1 MPLPKS
7 LLAPLA
13 AAVATAVTA
22 LPAAAAP
29 VTYTLDA
36 DHTHVA
42 FEFPHMGISTWRGLL
57 GKGTGTATLDR
68 DARTGTVEVTFN
80 TGNMAFAHKEM
91 DEHAVGDKW
100 FNVDKFPTATYKGT
114 IRFKGANPASV
125 DGQLTLLGVTR
136 PVPLKIN
143 HFKCIDHPFY
153 KREACGA
160 DAEGQLHR
168 GEFGLTKGADGEMGK
183 VKLRIQVEGLKQ

>member
-1 MPLPKS
+1 MSLQKS
-7 LLAPLA
+7 LLALA
-13 AAVATAVTA
+13 VSACA

-29 VTYTLDA
+29 VTYALDT

-57 GKGTGTATLDR
+57 GKGTGTAVLDR
-68 DARTGTVEVTFN
+68 EGRTGTVEVTFD
-80 TGNMAFAHKEM
+80 TGNLEFAHKEM
-91 DEHAVGDKW
+91 HEHAVSDKW
-100 FNVDKFPTATYKGT
+100 FNVAKFPTATYKGT
-114 IRFKGANPASV
+114 IKFKGANPASV
-125 DGQLTLLGVTR
+125 DGELTLMGVTK
-136 PVPLKIN
+136 PVKLKLN
-143 HFKCIDHPFY
+143 SFKCIDHPYY

-160 DAEGQLHR
+160 DAEGELHR